1 MITSQIVQLACGA
14 TPATAAVWAP
24 LLDAACARFQINT
37 PKRLA
42 AFLATVGVESAH
54 LTATVENLN
63 YSAQGLANSW
73 PFRYSVDPKAA
84 VKVPNAQANGL
95 AHDPEAIA
103 NNCYAGRNGNG
114 DEASGDGWTYRGR
127 GPIQQT
133 GLGNYKACGAGTG
146 MDLVNH
152 PELLEQPAN
161 GAIAAAWFWSSNG
174 INALADVGDFL
185 AASRKV
191 NLGNANSP
199 AMPLGWPERQAL
211 YAAACKAVGV

>member
-1 MITSQIVQLACGA
+1 MTPQLLQLACGA
-14 TPATAAVWAP
+14 TSTNAALWAP
-24 LLDAACARFQINT
+24 LLEAGCAQFQINT
-37 PKRLA
+37 PERLA
-42 AFLATVGVESAH
+42 AFLATVGVESSH

-63 YSAQGLANSW
+63 YSAQGLANTW
-73 PFRYSVDPKAA
+73 ARYSATGKRGGP
-84 VKVPNAQANGL
+84 PTAQANGL

-103 NNCYAGRNGNG
+103 NDCYAGRNGNG
-114 DEASGDGWTYRGR
+114 DQASGDGWKYRGR

-133 GLGNYKACGAGTG
+133 GRANYSACAAGTG
-146 MDLVNH
+146 LDLVNH

-174 INALADVGDFL
+174 LNALADTGDFL

-191 NLGNANSP
+191 NLGNAHSA

-211 YAAACKAVGV
+211 YAAACKALGV